1 MTLAPR
7 RIMLAAMSALP
18 QLPKCRF
25 ADGTLV
31 PALGQGTWRMGETPE
46 RAVTEV
52 DALVAGIEL
61 GMTLIDTAEMYGDGG
76 AERIVGRAIRGRRD
90 GVFVVSK
97 AYPQHAGRKS
107 LVAACERSLARLAT
121 DHLDLYLLHW
131 RGGIELEETVVAFDQ
146 LVRAGK
152 ILRWGVSNFDASD
165 MTELAAV
172 DGGDGCA
179 TNQVCYHLDARGI
192 EWDLLPWMRAR
203 AMPVMAYSP
212 FAQGDLVGDPR
223 LLQVARHTGRTAAA
237 LALAWVLR
245 TPGVIAIPQSCDVG
259 HLRGNCAAAL
269 AGQDDALA
277 AALDAAFPPPRKATP
292 LTVL

>member
-1 MTLAPR
+1 
-7 RIMLAAMSALP
+7 MLAAMSVPVTLP
-18 QLPKCRF
+18 ARRF
-25 ADGTLV
+25 ADGTIV
-31 PALGQGTWRMGETPE
+31 PALGQGTWRMGENAE
-46 RAVTEV
+46 RADAEV

-76 AERIVGRAIRGRRD
+76 AERVVGRAIRGRRD

-97 AYPQHAGRKS
+97 VYPQHAGRKS
-107 LVAACERSLARLAT
+107 LVAACERSLARLGT

-131 RGGIELEETVVAFDQ
+131 RGGIQLDETVAAFDS

-152 ILRWGVSNFDASD
+152 ILRWGVSNFDAAD
-165 MTELAAV
+165 LTELAAV
-172 DGGDGCA
+172 AGGDACG

-203 AMPVMAYSP
+203 AMPMMAYSP
-212 FAQGDLVGDPR
+212 FAQGELLGDPR
-223 LLQVARHTGRTAAA
+223 LREIARRTGRTAAA
-237 LALAWVLR
+237 LALAWVMR
-245 TPGVIAIPQSCDVG
+245 TPDVIAIPQSCDVA
-259 HLRGNCAAAL
+259 HLRANCAAAF
-269 AGQDDALA
+269 AGLDDALV

>member
-1 MTLAPR
+1 
-7 RIMLAAMSALP
+7 MLAAMRALS
-18 QLPKCRF
+18 QLPSCRF
-25 ADGTLV
+25 ADGAVV
-31 PALGQGTWRMGETPE
+31 PALGQGTWRMGESAA
-46 RAVTEV
+46 RAGAEV

-76 AERIVGRAIRGRRD
+76 AERVVGRAIRGRRD
-90 GVFVVSK
+90 AVFVASK

-121 DHLDLYLLHW
+121 DRLDLYLLHW
-131 RGGIELEETVVAFDQ
+131 RGGIVLDETVAAFDQ

-172 DGGDGCA
+172 AGGDGCA

-203 AMPVMAYSP
+203 AMPLMAYSP
-212 FAQGDLVGDPR
+212 FAQGGLVGDPR
-223 LLQVARHTGRTAAA
+223 LLRVARAAGCSAVA

-245 TPGVIAIPQSCDVG
+245 TPDVIAIPRSCDLG
-259 HLRGNCAAAL
+259 HLRGNVQAVL
-269 AGQDDALA
+269 AGIDDSLLA
-277 AALDAAFPPPRKATP
+277 AVDAAFPPPRRATP